1 MNEKEITI
9 NVTIRYSYN
18 IDKIKE
24 LIKEIIDLED
34 VKMLEVINEN

>member
-34 VKMLEVINEN
+34 VKNIGGLN